1 MEFSV
6 MLKSWAIVA
15 LNLVLVGCNQY
26 PDNCPVRGD
35 GVVEI
40 RASLDDSSN
49 APLPL
54 QKGESLV
61 GAIVTPGTMRVDAVA
76 VQIANGGGK
85 ADGGLKIRVCQAD
98 LCSNGESQLMGS
110 QDNDFLSINLNP
122 SMLINYGRGPL
133 KYTITRE
140 SGVEQMSVWTYP
152 AYGNIAHIQVGDQIQ
167 QRTINMLL
175 IQN

>member
-1 MEFSV
+1 MP
-6 MLKSWAIVA
+6 KKWAVIA

-26 PDNCPVRGD
+26 PDNCPIPGD

-54 QKGESLV
+54 KKGGGLV
-61 GAIVTPGTMRVDAVA
+61 GAIIAPATMRVDAVA
-76 VQIANGGGK
+76 IQIANGGGK
-85 ADGGLKIRVCQAD
+85 ADGSLKIKICQAE
-98 LCSNGESQLMGS
+98 LCSSGESQLVGS
-110 QDNDFLSINLNP
+110 QDNDYLSINLNP

-133 KYTITRE
+133 KYTITYE

-152 AYGNIAHIQVGDQIQ
+152 TYGNIAHIQVGDQIQ
-167 QRTINMLL
+167 RRTINMLL
-175 IQN
+175 TQN